1 MGDVELGDSNYNK
14 YTQATGV
21 GGGGWFR
28 FVGAGGDA
36 LSLFAR
42 ADGHCGTDEPGYL
55 SAWNVSVVGTGC
67 NCDPSD
73 PTGTSCTGPTCDYDS
88 PGRYP
93 TVAEGVVEM
102 LVCFDYNSGC
112 GNNVHVGVV
121 QCDGFLLFRLPH
133 TPSCFAAYCTCSLD
147 PVHGGINYCTSPK
160 TQKPKL

>member
-1 MGDVELGDSNYNK
+1 MGDVALGDSHCNK

-42 ADGHCGTDEPGYL
+42 GDGHCGTDEPGYL
-55 SAWNVSVVGTGC
+55 SAWNSSVDGVGTGC

-73 PTGTSCTGPTCDYDS
+73 PGTSCSGPPCGYLS

-93 TVAEGVVEM
+93 AVVEGVVEM
-102 LVCFDYNSGC
+102 VVCFDYDGGC
-112 GNNVHVGVV
+112 GNNVLVGVV
-121 QCDGFLLFRLPH
+121 RCDGFLLFRLPH
-133 TPSCFAAYCTCSLD
+133 TPDCFSAYCTCSLN
-147 PVHGGINYCTSPK
+147 PVPGSINYCTAPSGLK
-160 TQKPKL
+160 A